1 MISKAMKKTAALA
14 LGGVLTCGV
23 GLGLLVKPQRAVS
36 QSQSNPELQVGIV
49 QRFGTQPDDTIT
61 LQAQPGDRLSVKVLM
76 GDGQTQT
83 LTTDSLKL
91 EINMQKLAEPKL
103 REKVVLSSH
112 RSFESA
118 EDSANYWRS
127 RGVPVELAQPEF
139 WQVWAK
145 RDVYK
150 DRVVRKLLLQTAQQ
164 QGSQTAFL
172 DSETVT
178 EQPRPSFTLN
188 GFRYT
193 RDRVEISS
201 EQGVI
206 QVNANVRGDTTRRLY
221 AGSLRLQPNAYGTFT
236 LVNQVPTETY
246 LRGVVPYE
254 IGTRAAAPALEV
266 QAILARTYALRNL
279 RRFAIDN
286 YQLCATTQCQVYYGL
301 SGAAGS
307 TDRAIAKTKSLVLTY
322 KDELVD
328 AVYSSSTGG
337 ITAPFNDVWHGPN
350 RPYLRAVIDSVR
362 NTWDLSRNSLADE
375 ANFRRFIQQKQG
387 FNEERQSNYFRWRQ
401 EASLADLNRELRQYL
416 SAQKHPLADFQTI
429 QRLDVTKRSPAGR
442 VLELMVKT
450 DKGQVSIEKDEIRIA
465 FDAPNSTLF
474 YVEPI
479 FQSDRKSVK
488 GFAFVGGGLGHGVG
502 LSQTGTYHL
511 SNIGWSSDR
520 ILQFYYPGTQLQP
533 LNGSI
538 TLWREPTAQ

>member
-103 REKVVLSSH
+103 REKVVLRSH

>member
-1 MISKAMKKTAALA
+1 MISKAMKKTATLA

-23 GLGLLVKPQRAVS
+23 GLGLLVKPQQAVS
-36 QSQSNPELQVGIV
+36 QSQSNPELQIGIV

-91 EINMQKLAEPKL
+91 EINMQQLPEPKL
-103 REKVVLSSH
+103 REKVVLSTH

-127 RGVPVELAQPEF
+127 RGIPVEVAQPEF

-164 QGSQTAFL
+164 QGSQAAFL

-206 QVNANVRGDTTRRLY
+206 QVNANVRGDLTRRLY

-301 SGAAGS
+301 NGAAGS
-307 TDRAIAKTKSLVLTY
+307 TDRAIAKTRSLVLTY

-375 ANFRRFIQQKQG
+375 ANFRRFIQQRQG

-401 EASLADLNRELRQYL
+401 ESSLSDLNRELRQYL
-416 SAQKHPLADFQTI
+416 SAKKHPLANFQTI

-442 VLELMVKT
+442 VLQLTVKT
-450 DKGQVSIEKDEIRIA
+450 DKGQVNIEKDEIRIA

-474 YVEPI
+474 YVEPM
-479 FQSDRKSVK
+479 FQSDRKSLK
-488 GFAFVGGGLGHGVG
+488 GIAFVGGGLGHGVG

-511 SNIGWSSDR
+511 SDLGWSSDR

-533 LNGSI
+533 LDGSI
-538 TLWREPTAQ
+538 TLWREPKAQ